1 MFLLYMCMYTVSY
14 FALFIV
20 IEADC
25 LAVNPVI
32 GGNFVGLFEISR
44 LHSSVMPYFP
54 DEGKTYW

>member
-1 MFLLYMCMYTVSY
+1 MFLLSY

-20 IEADC
+20 IGADC

-54 DEGKTYW
+54 YKGKTYR

>member
-1 MFLLYMCMYTVSY
+1 MYTVSY
-14 FALFIV
+14 FALFIM

-32 GGNFVGLFEISR
+32 GGNFVGLFEIGR

-54 DEGKTYW
+54 